1 MSSAKG
7 KVKAAPEEPLVA
19 AKKTFSAAQKRYK
32 KILLQLVPA
41 LKTAP
46 IYIVSTHG
54 AYDLRK
60 TPVLWTVPKNTFIF
74 ETQTI
79 GDTTLTKIDN
89 VLWKLCLTKYRAAF
103 FHYFM
108 GNRWFFQKKG
118 EEPLPVYM
126 EMFRNLILYKPGD
139 MIYERQLS
147 IGGGHGR
154 EADGS
159 ARQSYVNM
167 GFYKFSVDPST
178 PAQAPPKRTTKRPML
193 PTEMGELDSL
203 RTTLIEDDDFHITTK
218 QFVELV
224 NDEEPIEYDGVEGL
238 ADENTFTLE
247 NDGETVRIFIFSSC
261 AAVNC
266 NPKPPREPW
275 PPVDLPAAEA
285 NALKAAHKA
294 AIKKAYKSKA
304 CNANLEMIERQ
315 QRAISLELAEMGIG
329 TGPGGSGWD
338 LDLDPIKAL
347 GLSTVDL
354 RQKVKGKGPQAFLP
368 EEHGER
374 FAELDDDLAEWWK
387 LVDEADG
394 PPDLN
399 ADAPRNVFEGG
410 RRTLRNRRVLGKKR
424 STVKYRS

>member
-7 KVKAAPEEPLVA
+7 KAVKAIKAVDA
-19 AKKTFSAAQKRYK
+19 AKKAFDAAQMRYK
-32 KILLQLVPA
+32 QLLLQLVPA

-89 VLWKLCLTKYRAAF
+89 LLWKLCLTKYRAAF

-108 GNRWFFQKKG
+108 GNRWFFEQNGGK
-118 EEPLPVYM
+118 PLPTFM
-126 EMFRNLILYKPGD
+126 ELFRNLILYKPGD
-139 MIYERQLS
+139 SIYERNLS
-147 IGGGHGR
+147 IGGGHSR
-154 EADGS
+154 EVDGS
-159 ARQSYVNM
+159 AREAYVNM
-167 GFYKFSVDPST
+167 GFYKFSVNPPT
-178 PAQAPPKRTTKRPML
+178 PVQAPPKRATKRPML
-193 PTEMGELDSL
+193 PTEMGELDGL
-203 RTTLIEDDDFHITTK
+203 RTALIQDEDYIITNK

-224 NDEEPIEYDGVEGL
+224 NDEIPIEYDGVEDI
-238 ADENTFTLE
+238 ADAEIFTLE

-266 NPKPPREPW
+266 NPKPPRKPW
-275 PPVDLPAAEA
+275 PPVDLPEEEAELLEAEHAAA
-285 NALKAAHKA
+285 V
-294 AIKKAYKSKA
+294 KKAYKSKA
-304 CNANLEMIERQ
+304 CNDRLEMIERH

-354 RQKVKGKGPQAFLP
+354 RPKTKGKAPQGFMP
-368 EEHGER
+368 EAGAEQ
-374 FAELDDDLAEWWK
+374 FAELDDDLADWWK
-387 LVDEADG
+387 LVEAQGG
-394 PPDLN
+394 P
-399 ADAPRNVFEGG
+399 ADFNPKVGRNVMAGG
-410 RRTLRNRRVLGKKR
+410 RRTRRIGGMKKR
-424 STVKYRS
+424 QTLRTGL